1 MTPWPRR
8 HGKEGPAPALSS
20 FGLARRSPQWPDIQR
35 HAAAMPSSQE
45 KSLPASG
52 RKLQKARAD
61 GQGAR
66 SRELLHLA
74 ILGAGSAG
82 MWLLA
87 PQWLDRMQLAL
98 GRQLAFDAAAIAAPG
113 TMLDR
118 LRDMVLPGLVA
129 GTGFAVLTGVAA
141 LVGALGAGGWIL
153 STRPIQPRF
162 SRLDPVAG
170 LTHLFS
176 RQQMANVLKM
186 VLMTG
191 VLGVVA
197 WQFLAG
203 SMATVAML
211 VLQPS
216 PRALGL
222 LVDWLGAGL
231 GWLLVGRLV
240 KPWPGGGGLVVDWLG
255 AGLGWLLLVLLLAA
269 LVDVPMQAW
278 FFKAR
283 LRMSH
288 QEVRQEHQESDGN
301 PHTKGRIRQR
311 QRDLAERASV
321 SAVPRADFVVMNP
334 AHYAVALRYDEKT
347 MGAPQVIAR
356 GTDLLAFRIRDL
368 ARGHGVP
375 VLQSPRLAR
384 ALYAHAEL
392 DQAIPAPLYAA
403 VAQVLAHVYR
413 LKAALRGEGQ
423 MPGHLTEPDV
433 PPELDPLTP
442 PRHTPAPG
450 VAV

>member
-1 MTPWPRR
+1 
-8 HGKEGPAPALSS
+8 
-20 FGLARRSPQWPDIQR
+20 
-35 HAAAMPSSQE
+35 
-45 KSLPASG
+45 
-52 RKLQKARAD
+52 
-61 GQGAR
+61 
-66 SRELLHLA
+66 
-74 ILGAGSAG
+74 
-82 MWLLA
+82 
-87 PQWLDRMQLAL
+87 
-98 GRQLAFDAAAIAAPG
+98 
-113 TMLDR
+113 
-118 LRDMVLPGLVA
+118 
-129 GTGFAVLTGVAA
+129 
-141 LVGALGAGGWIL
+141 
-153 STRPIQPRF
+153 
-162 SRLDPVAG
+162 
-170 LTHLFS
+170 
-176 RQQMANVLKM
+176 
-186 VLMTG
+186 
-191 VLGVVA
+191 
-197 WQFLAG
+197 AG

-222 LVDWLGAGL
+222 L
-231 GWLLVGRLV
+231 
-240 KPWPGGGGLVVDWLG
+240 VDWLG

-368 ARGHGVP
+368 ARAHGVP

-433 PPELDPLTP
+433 PPELDPLNP

>member
-1 MTPWPRR
+1 
-8 HGKEGPAPALSS
+8 
-20 FGLARRSPQWPDIQR
+20 
-35 HAAAMPSSQE
+35 MPSSQE

-98 GRQLAFDAAAIAAPG
+98 SRQLAFDAAAIAAPG

-231 GWLLVGRLV
+231 GWLL
-240 KPWPGGGGLVVDWLG
+240 
-255 AGLGWLLLVLLLAA
+255 LVLLLAA

-321 SAVPRADFVVMNP
+321 GAVPRADFVVMNP

-368 ARGHGVP
+368 AREHGVP

-384 ALYAHAEL
+384 ALYAHAAL

-413 LKAALRGEGQ
+413 LKAALRGEGL
-423 MPGHLTEPDV
+423 MPGHLAEPDV
-433 PPELDPLTP
+433 PPELDPLNP